1 MYPPDPVLS
10 RFASTTDSRMIQG
23 PSQYLEDSKKA
34 EQVCRGVPRVCMY
47 RIFILVVTFLSYVCY
62 HMSRKP
68 ISVVKPELLKC
79 PNETVTALKLQLSSS
94 SKDSILE
101 DDLNCHS
108 FIAQMNNT
116 DSNTAHDYLGFMD
129 TSFLASY
136 AIFMFVS
143 GFVAERVN
151 LRYFLAVGML
161 LSGLFT
167 ILFGLG
173 KYMGIHSIYYYLAMQ
188 FLGGAVQSS
197 GWPGV
202 VTVVANWFGKG
213 KKGFVFGVWN
223 AHTSI
228 GNIVGGLLAGTFVD
242 SDWALSFIVPGLI
255 ISAMGVV
262 VWFILPV
269 QPSDMGFTQEELIPN
284 EERYSSY
291 ERRPSNRQGLSG
303 GYNTLSEVRQRPEGR
318 PLLSTG
324 SASGESTPL
333 LRSNNVSDDEVEA
346 GLLDHDENANRPEVQ
361 SQRPATP
368 EKAIT
373 FLSGWKIPGVAEF
386 ALSLFFCKLVSYTF
400 LYWLPT
406 FIKEK
411 GVHVTSE
418 DAAYFA
424 TLFDV
429 GGIVGGIIAGVASDR
444 TGRPASAC
452 AIMIILAIPS
462 MWSYNYFGQQYP
474 FNPEDSNGWVYAG
487 HIVLLMVSGLLVNG
501 PYALITTAVS
511 AELGTHK
518 SLKGS
523 SKALATVTSIID
535 GTGSVG
541 AAVGP
546 YLAGALQG
554 SGSNSS
560 VFYMLMAADVLSLL
574 FLSRLVISEVMS
586 YWSPPAA
593 SSRSE
598 LNSADVESEERQELN
613 L

>member
-1 MYPPDPVLS
+1 MVSNILTDTRVPWGISIFRLFS
-10 RFASTTDSRMIQG
+10 RCAPRNPRIQ
-23 PSQYLEDSKKA
+23 LHL
-34 EQVCRGVPRVCMY
+34 Y

-151 LRYFLAVGML
+151 LRYFLALGML

-213 KKGFVFGVWN
+213 KKGLVFGVWN

-255 ISAMGVV
+255 ISAMGIV

-284 EERYSSY
+284 E
-291 ERRPSNRQGLSG
+291 
-303 GYNTLSEVRQRPEGR
+303 
-318 PLLSTG
+318 
-324 SASGESTPL
+324 
-333 LRSNNVSDDEVEA
+333 DEVEA
-346 GLLDHDENANRPEVQ
+346 GLVDHDENANRPEVQ

-586 YWSPPAA
+586 YWSPPPT

-598 LNSADVESEERQELN
+598 QNPADVESEEGQELN